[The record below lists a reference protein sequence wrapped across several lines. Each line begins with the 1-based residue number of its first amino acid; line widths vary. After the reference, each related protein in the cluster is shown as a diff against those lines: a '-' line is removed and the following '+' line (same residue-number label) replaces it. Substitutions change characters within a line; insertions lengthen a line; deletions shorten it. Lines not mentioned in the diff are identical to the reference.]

1 MKALI
6 GNFETRVDSK
16 RRVAITVGIRDQIV
30 ARHGLNFV
38 VVPDP
43 DPKEGRDRYLWL
55 FPDLY
60 FRRLVASMKR
70 SKMTPEQQRGLDQWL
85 AIAQVVKPD
94 GQGRVVIP
102 EKTTTYAV
110 VAEEV
115 MLSCSGTHI
124 EIWPRDK
131 WEAEFGAEPTLL
143 RSLFDSAADDLKD
156 EDD

>member
-6 GNFETRVDSK
+6 GNYETRVDAK
-16 RRVAITVGIRDQIV
+16 RRVAIAVSIREQIS
-30 ARHGLNFV
+30 ASDGENFV

-43 DPKEGRDRYLWL
+43 DPKDGRERYLWL

-60 FRRLVASMKR
+60 FRRLAANMKR
-70 SKMTPEQQRGLDQWL
+70 SGMTPEEQRGLDRWL

-102 EKTTTYAV
+102 EKSIKYAV

-115 MLSCSGTHI
+115 MLSCSGNHM

-131 WEAEFGAEPTLL
+131 WEEEYGAEPTLS
-143 RSLFDSAADDLKD
+143 RSVFDLATDSL
-156 EDD
+156 ENE

>member
-6 GNFETRVDSK
+6 GNFETRVDAK
-16 RRVAITVGIRDQIV
+16 RRVAIASGIREQIS
-30 ARHGLNFV
+30 ASDGENFV

-43 DPKEGRDRYLWL
+43 DPEGGRERYLWL
-55 FPDLY
+55 FPDVY
-60 FRRLVASMKR
+60 FRRLASSMKR
-70 SKMTPEQQRGLDQWL
+70 SGMTPDQQRGLDRWL

-102 EKTTTYAV
+102 EKSIKYAV

-115 MLSCSGTHI
+115 MLSCSGNHM

-131 WEAEFGAEPTLL
+131 WEEEYGAEPTLS
-143 RSLFDSAADDLKD
+143 RNVFDLATDDL
-156 EDD
+156 ESE

>member
-6 GNFETRVDSK
+6 GNFDARVDSK
-16 RRVAITVGIRDQIV
+16 RRVAVASGIREQIS
-30 ARHGLNFV
+30 APDGENFV

-43 DPKEGRDRYLWL
+43 DPEGDRERYLWL

-60 FRRLVASMKR
+60 FRQLASSMRR
-70 SKMTPEQQRGLDQWL
+70 SALTVEQQRGLDRWL

-102 EKTTTYAV
+102 ERSIKYAV

-115 MLSCSGTHI
+115 KLSCSKNHI

-131 WEAEFGAEPTLL
+131 WEEEYGAEAALP
-143 RSLFDSAADDLKD
+143 RSVFDLATD
-156 EDD
+156 ELESE

>member
-16 RRVAITVGIRDQIV
+16 RRVAIAAGIRDQIT
-30 ARHGLNFV
+30 ASAGENFA

-43 DPKEGRDRYLWL
+43 DTEGRRERYLWL

-60 FRRLVASMKR
+60 FRELLANMKR
-70 SKMTPEQQRGLDQWL
+70 SDMTPQEQENLDHWQ
-85 AIAQVVKPD
+85 AIAEVVKPD
-94 GQGRVVIP
+94 SQGRVVIP
-102 EKTTTYAV
+102 EKIIKYAV

-115 MLSCSGTHI
+115 MLSCSGKHI

-131 WEAEFGAEPTLL
+131 WQEAYGQVPTLP
-143 RSLFDSAADDLKD
+143 RAIFDEATDRMQSK
-156 EDD
+156 

>member
-6 GNFETRVDSK
+6 GNFDARVDSK
-16 RRVAITVGIRDQIV
+16 RRLAVASGIREQISDCD
-30 ARHGLNFV
+30 GENFV

-43 DPKEGRDRYLWL
+43 DPQNGRECYLWL
-55 FPDLY
+55 LPDVY
-60 FRRLVASMKR
+60 FRRLASNMKR
-70 SKMTPEQQRGLDQWL
+70 SALDAEEQRGLDRWL

-102 EKTTTYAV
+102 EKSMKYAV

-115 MLSCSGTHI
+115 KLSCSKNHI

-131 WEAEFGAEPTLL
+131 WEKEYSVEAALP
-143 RSLFDSAADDLKD
+143 RSIFDSATDDL
-156 EDD
+156 EDK

>member
-6 GNFETRVDSK
+6 GNFETRVDAK
-16 RRVAITVGIRDQIV
+16 RRVAIPVGIRDQIV
-30 ARHGLNFV
+30 DHDGLNFV

-43 DPKEGRDRYLWL
+43 EPKAGRERYLWV

-70 SKMTPEQQRGLDQWL
+70 SEMTPEDQEGLDQWG
-85 AIAQVVKPD
+85 AISQVVKPD

-102 EKTTTYAV
+102 EKTIKYAV

-115 MLSCSGTHI
+115 MLSCSGHHI

-131 WEAEFGAEPTLL
+131 WEEKYGSVPTLS
-143 RSLFDSAADDLKD
+143 RSIFDLATDNLA
-156 EDD
+156 EE